1 MRVRIDCLLLA
12 LLLALALLAA
22 CAAPAPTPPTASEML
37 SLGERYLLELNYEQ
51 AVAQFLAVIEIEPM
65 NARAYIGAAEAYI
78 ALGRTEDAIAVLE
91 RGLAATGDVAIS
103 AMLEGL
109 RGGDDADESP
119 ESTTEWEE
127 NEPSSPLT
135 ADELDILNRLENAL
149 LAYDL
154 HAAIPDAASPK
165 FHRICDYLS
174 ENNSRAYKEDSNGVW
189 MCNSSGFEG
198 VKNYQLSLYTDS
210 QNGSVYQIEYR
221 VAVEEIDFSATPL
234 ALLFTS
240 DITDGR
246 ESGYGYNYLR
256 AYIVDGVLEIQ
267 KSTDY
272 NR

>member
-1 MRVRIDCLLLA
+1 MKTLISILLCCV
-12 LLLALALLAA
+12 LLVGAAA
-22 CAAPAPTPPTASEML
+22 CQKPVPTQTAAEL
-37 SLGERYLLELNYEQ
+37 LDLGEKFLLELDYEQ
-51 AVAQFLAVIEIEPM
+51 ALVQFLKVIEIEPM

-78 ALGRTEDAIAVLE
+78 TLDRTDDAIAVLE
-91 RGLAATGDVAIS
+91 RGFAATGDAGIG
-103 AMLEGL
+103 AMLEVL
-109 RGGDDADESP
+109 SGGDYADELP
-119 ESTTEWEE
+119 EPTTD
-127 NEPSSPLT
+127 EPSSPLT
-135 ADELDILNRLENAL
+135 AEELDILNRLENAL

-154 HAAIPDAASPK
+154 HAAIPDAASPE
-165 FHRICDYLS
+165 FQRICDYLS

-221 VAVEEIDFSATPL
+221 VAVEEMDFGTTPL

-240 DITDGR
+240 DIIDGR

-267 KSTDY
+267 KSADY